1 MYIRL
6 LPPRIAY
13 LRPRKG
19 DLLRK
24 GKKQIRIPKL
34 FFSRVWM
41 FPDAEGILYSH
52 KFIPKRI

>member
-24 GKKQIRIPKL
+24 GKEQIRSPKL
-34 FFSRVWM
+34 FFPRVWM
-41 FPDAEGILYSH
+41 SSDAEGILYSY
-52 KFIPKRI
+52 KFIVRLA

>member
-24 GKKQIRIPKL
+24 GKEQIRIPKL

-41 FPDAEGILYSH
+41 FSDAEGILSSH
-52 KFIPKRI
+52 KFILKLV